1 VKKDDSQTELGKQIQ
16 TLTLNIET
24 LMRAQ
29 AQVPITTSLFPTCHR
44 CGIVHGLRECI
55 IDGKLAT
62 TMDEINFVGEKQLL
76 QSILQQFQS
85 RTRLQAKSRD
95 V

>member
-1 VKKDDSQTELGKQIQ
+1 
-16 TLTLNIET
+16 
-24 LMRAQ
+24 MRAQ

-62 TMDEINFVGEKQLL
+62 TMDEINFVRGGNNSYNQ
-76 QSILQQFQS
+76 
-85 RTRLQAKSRD
+85 
-95 V
+95 